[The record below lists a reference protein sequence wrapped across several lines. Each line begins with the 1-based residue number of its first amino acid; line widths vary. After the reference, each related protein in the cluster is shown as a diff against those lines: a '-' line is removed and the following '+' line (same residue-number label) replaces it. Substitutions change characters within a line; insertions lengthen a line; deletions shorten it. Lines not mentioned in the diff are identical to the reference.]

1 LRIEALEIADE
12 VLEKVERR
20 HGVELHEVEE
30 ACLLTL
36 NHVRRGRQG
45 LYQVFGKS
53 DSGRRLFVVLADKGG
68 GVWQVVTARDM
79 TGRERRLYDRHIG
92 G

>member
-1 LRIEALEIADE
+1 MRIEALEIADE

-30 ACLLTL
+30 ACLLTR

-53 DSGRRLFVVLADKGG
+53 DAGRRLLSCLLIKAGECGKLLPH
-68 GVWQVVTARDM
+68 VT
-79 TGRERRLYDRHIG
+79 
-92 G
+92 